1 MSQFEELNQKINW
14 DKVEGLIPAVVQ
26 NDHSGQ
32 VLMLGYMNSDA
43 LAKTLDTEQ
52 VTFFSR
58 TKQRLWTKGETSGN
72 VLKLKGITLDCDQD
86 TLLVAVDPIG
96 PTCHLGNPSC
106 FDGHQEPKLTFI
118 AQLQAVLAERKL
130 ADPEESYTA
139 SLFARGTKRICQKVG
154 EEGVEVALA
163 AMAND
168 REELVNESSDL
179 LYHLLVLLEKQEVG
193 LDEVVACLQS
203 RHK

>member
-96 PTCHLGNPSC
+96 PTCHLGNQSC

-193 LDEVVACLQS
+193 FDEVVACLQA

>member
-1 MSQFEELNQKINW
+1 MSQFEQLNQQINW

-32 VLMLGYMNSDA
+32 VLMLGYMNSEA
-43 LAKTLDTEQ
+43 LKKTLDSNQ
-52 VTFFSR
+52 VTFYSR

-72 VLKLKGITLDCDQD
+72 VLQLKSISLDCDQD

-96 PTCHLGNPSC
+96 PTCHKGTQSC

-118 AQLQAVLAERKL
+118 AQLQAVLAERKS
-130 ADPEESYTA
+130 ADPEQSYTA
-139 SLFARGTKRICQKVG
+139 SLFARGTKRISQKVG

-168 REELVNESSDL
+168 REELINESSDL

-193 LDEVVACLQS
+193 FDEVVACLQA

>member
-43 LAKTLDTEQ
+43 LAKTLDTGQ

-96 PTCHLGNPSC
+96 PTCHLGNQSC

-193 LDEVVACLQS
+193 FDEVVACLQA